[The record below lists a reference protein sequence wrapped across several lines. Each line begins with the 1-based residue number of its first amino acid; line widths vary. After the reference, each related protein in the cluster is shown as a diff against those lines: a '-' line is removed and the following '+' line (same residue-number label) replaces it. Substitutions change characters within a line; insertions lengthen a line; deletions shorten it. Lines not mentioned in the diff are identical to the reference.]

1 MNKKILK
8 EDIKKMMTLINYDR
22 SKTLSEQITYD
33 EYEDVKGTPEIEDEK
48 SWSNASK
55 ADVAAGLIAWGGLA
69 AAKTSIIAA
78 GGSALVSTGGL
89 ILVPLAIGAIVYG
102 LWKWGDYAFGSKNV
116 SKQMGWALNRDSWD
130 EVIETMEKQEKAL
143 HGKDLSNLY
152 DVISKKKAKRYAN
165 DFHTYFNDPE
175 YWSNT
180 DEEGIEKIFK
190 RCDSFLDVARISDK
204 YGRKDGYTLEY
215 ELDDELSTGAY
226 TEYVEDPM
234 KGKPILIF
242 NGVKCFEIKQYVK
255 ELTKVVVKMQE
266 EIATQAGLTLD
277 QARGKAPVEK
287 EKEEKIKQKETEP
300 KDYGSYKILECNAQ
314 QILEGCIA
322 KVGHGGKMVKAI
334 QTLLKNAKIP
344 LLKHGVDGKYGTE
357 TYNAVIEFQKKIFP
371 NNKGEWDGRV
381 GPSTMKQLI
390 KYK

>member
-8 EDIKKMMTLINYDR
+8 EDINKMMTLINYDR

-33 EYEDVKGTPEIEDEK
+33 EYEDVKGTQEIEADK

-55 ADVAAGLIAWGGLA
+55 ADVAAGLVAWGGLA

-89 ILVPLAIGAIVYG
+89 ILVPLAIGGIVYG
-102 LWKWGDYAFGSKNV
+102 LWKWGEYAFGSKNV
-116 SKQMGWALNRDSWD
+116 SKQMGWALNRNSWD
-130 EVIETMEKQEKAL
+130 EVRETMEKQEKAL
-143 HGKDLSNLY
+143 HGKDLSDLY
-152 DVISKKKAKRYAN
+152 EVISKKKAKRYAT
-165 DFHTYFNDPE
+165 DFHTYFNDPA
-175 YWSNT
+175 YFSNT

-190 RCDSFLDVARISDK
+190 KCNSFLDVARISDK

-234 KGKPILIF
+234 EGKPLLIF
-242 NGVKCFEIKQYVK
+242 NGVKCFDIKQYVK

-266 EIATQAGLTLD
+266 EIATKAGLTLD
-277 QARGKAPVEK
+277 QARGEVPVDK
-287 EKEEKIKQKETEP
+287 EIQK
-300 KDYGSYKILECNAQ
+300 KDKSKNYGSYKILECNAQ
-314 QILEGCIA
+314 QILKGCIA
-322 KVGHGGKMVKAI
+322 KVGDGGKMIEAI

-371 NNKGEWDGRV
+371 KNKGEWDGKV
-381 GPSTMKQLI
+381 GPTTMKQLI